1 MRWLVGLA
9 VLAIAACT
17 AEPADLEVEFERDLA
32 SAREQARG
40 ALSFFWERFADPGDG
55 EYDFS
60 LKAAFPRRDGQPG
73 NEEAWVQYIARAPDK
88 IVGQL
93 ASAPRH
99 LGDLKKGAIMEFQ
112 ESQVVDW
119 AFFQGE
125 KLLGHY
131 TTRVMLPRLDTT
143 QADIMREVLSA
154 DPKGEGQ

>member
-1 MRWLVGLA
+1 MRWLAALA
-9 VLAIAACT
+9 VLALVACGGEAADPE
-17 AEPADLEVEFERDLA
+17 AEFQRDLA
-32 SAREQARG
+32 AARDQARG
-40 ALSFFWERFADPGDG
+40 SLSFFWEHFADPGDG
-55 EYDFS
+55 EFDFS
-60 LKAAFPRRDGQPG
+60 LKAAFPRRDGQAG
-73 NEEAWVQYIARAPDK
+73 EEEAWVQYIARAPDK
-88 IVGQL
+88 IVGEL

-143 QADIMREVLSA
+143 QAAIMREVLAS
-154 DPKGEGQ
+154 DPRGGE

>member
-1 MRWLVGLA
+1 M
-9 VLAIAACT
+9 
-17 AEPADLEVEFERDLA
+17 
-32 SAREQARG
+32 
-40 ALSFFWERFADPGDG
+40 
-55 EYDFS
+55 
-60 LKAAFPRRDGQPG
+60 
-73 NEEAWVQYIARAPDK
+73 QYIARAPDK